1 MSDDKRDTALN
12 LTCGELCEKLDAYF
26 EGEDEPGFRAHA
38 EKCSS
43 CGALLADFQSIRSAA
58 TGLPLESPAPRVW
71 SNVRATLEAEGFF
84 RERESFWEKWIAQF
98 RLSSRAVPLGAAVLV
113 IALAIFLVLPGS
125 LHKKAVLSAGAP
137 LVVATA
143 AAPSGLTAVEANL
156 VQTVQQM
163 EDSYKARE
171 AGLDP
176 VAKQTYERGLASL
189 DGSIHE
195 CLVSL
200 HEQPRN
206 TLARQYL
213 MQAYTEKADIL
224 ASALEYDGR

>member
-1 MSDDKRDTALN
+1 MSDEKQDTALHLN
-12 LTCGELCEKLDAYF
+12 CGEFRENIDAYF
-26 EGEDEPGFRAHA
+26 NGEDEVGFRAHA
-38 EKCSS
+38 EKCSP

-58 TGLPLESPAPRVW
+58 TSLPLESPAPRVW
-71 SNVRATLEAEGFF
+71 SNVRATLAAEGFF
-84 RERESFWEKWIAQF
+84 GERESFWEKWIAQL
-98 RLSSRAVPLGAAVLV
+98 RLSSRTVPLGAAVLV
-113 IALAIFLVLPGS
+113 IAFAIFLVLPGS
-125 LHKKAVLSAGAP
+125 LHKKAAPAGSH
-137 LVVATA
+137 LVVATV

-163 EDSYKARE
+163 ENSYKARE
-171 AGLDP
+171 GDLDP
-176 VAKQTYERGLASL
+176 VAKQTYERGLMSL

-200 HEQPRN
+200 HAQPQN

-224 ASALEYDGR
+224 TSALEYDGR